1 MDIDAEL
8 LENLGLKD
16 KRHLALRLRKGL
28 YGLKQSGRLWNLM
41 FHDILKSLRFIQSYT
56 DSCLYIKEDVMGKT
70 LVGIYV
76 DDVLATGT
84 NVQMVDEFFNDMKVV
99 GLKDLG
105 VVTKFLGIVFDYS
118 AETGWV

>member
-1 MDIDAEL
+1 MDIEAEL

-41 FHDILKSLRFIQSYT
+41 LHDILKSLDFSQSYT
-56 DSCLYIKEDVMGKT
+56 DSCLYIQENVMGKP

-76 DDVLATGT
+76 DDVYLRITDGRS
-84 NVQMVDEFFNDMKVV
+84 V
-99 GLKDLG
+99 
-105 VVTKFLGIVFDYS
+105 S
-118 AETGWV
+118 